1 MAEIVWLNGRLLPA
15 EAAMVPVT
23 DRGFTLGDGIFET
36 LRLSGGVAQD
46 AAAHFARL
54 AAGARKLRLAL
65 PFEADGMAEILAHTA
80 AANGIAE
87 GGARLTLTRGPGP
100 RGLLPPAEPRPTV
113 LATAFPLP
121 APGPVQ
127 AIICRSIARD
137 ETSPLSQ
144 VKTLNY
150 LPHIL
155 ARQEAEAAGAQEA
168 ILLNRAG
175 RVACASIGNLL
186 VKYER
191 VWLTPKLTEG
201 ALPGICRARLLASG
215 TVAEAVISVE
225 MLRAARALAVC
236 NVLALRP
243 ILALDGVA
251 LPEMT
256 TPE

>member
-1 MAEIVWLNGRLLPA
+1 MVEIVWLNGRLLPA
-15 EAAMVPVT
+15 QAAMIPVA

-36 LRLSGGVAQD
+36 LRLSGGVAPD

-54 AAGARKLRLAL
+54 AAGATLLWLGL
-65 PFEADGMAEILAHTA
+65 PFDAGGMAEILAQTA
-80 AANGIAE
+80 AANGIME
-87 GGARLTLTRGPGP
+87 GGARLTLTRGAGP
-100 RGLLPPAEPRPTV
+100 RGLLPPAEPSPTV
-113 LATAFPLP
+113 LATAFAL
-121 APGPVQ
+121 PGPGQVK
-127 AIICRSIARD
+127 AVICRSIARD

-186 VKYER
+186 VKSAG
-191 VWLTPKLTEG
+191 VWLTPPVAEA
-201 ALPGICRARLLASG
+201 ALPGIRRARLLAEG
-215 TVAEAVISVE
+215 AVAEAVISVE
-225 MLRAARALAVC
+225 MLRAAQALAVC

-243 ILALDGVA
+243 ILSLDGAA
-251 LPEMT
+251 LPAVE
-256 TPE
+256 TP